1 MKTVTNLSRRTFLK
15 ATAAATGA
23 LVIGFRL
30 GETAQAAPED
40 VVFNPNA
47 WLEINEAGEIIIQV
61 PWSELGQGPLTAV
74 PMLLADELEVDF
86 DVVQVRKAKNDPRF
100 GNMGTGGSR
109 SVRTSWDPVRK
120 AGAAARVML
129 LTAASE
135 KWKVPV
141 GECRTEKGI
150 ITHAKTGETF
160 TFGEVAAHAATL
172 GVPSDIPLKP
182 RDKRHIIGHSV
193 PRKDTPD
200 KVNGV
205 AEFGLDVRL
214 EGMLFASVERSPILE
229 GKVKSFDD
237 SAALAIPGVRQVVEI
252 ETGVAVVADHS
263 WAAPVSYTHL
273 TLPTIT
279 E

>member
-1 MKTVTNLSRRTFLK
+1 MSPVTNLSRRSFLK

-23 LVIGFRL
+23 LVLGFRL
-30 GETAQAAPED
+30 GESAQAAPGD
-40 VVFNPNA
+40 IVFNPNA

-86 DVVQVRKAKNDPRF
+86 ADVQVRKAKNDPRF

-109 SVRTSWDPVRK
+109 SVRTSWDPVRN
-120 AGAAARVML
+120 AGATARVML

-141 GECRTEKGI
+141 GECEAAKGT
-150 ITHAKTGETF
+150 ITHSSTGLTF
-160 TFGEVAAHAATL
+160 TYGEVAAHAATL
-172 GVPSDIPLKP
+172 EVPSGISLKP

-200 KVNGV
+200 KVLGQ
-205 AEFGLDVRL
+205 AE
-214 EGMLFASVERSPILE
+214 
-229 GKVKSFDD
+229 
-237 SAALAIPGVRQVVEI
+237 
-252 ETGVAVVADHS
+252 
-263 WAAPVSYTHL
+263 
-273 TLPTIT
+273 
-279 E
+279 